1 MSLEEQIANLIRA
14 GALKEA
20 ARDEAQIRQYLANA
34 EHLREDAD
42 ATKSALGRF
51 LLAYEALHT
60 LAMAF
65 LNDRGLR
72 TAGEGH
78 RSMALQLSIGELTRD
93 ANLGGTVAAVIQIH
107 HARNNT
113 TYFQPIPPVS
123 DRLAAAALR
132 LLDATLMGAKAQI
145 RVPGDGPS
153 EGLKRPS

>member
-20 ARDEAQIRQYLANA
+20 ARDEAQIRQYLTNA

-42 ATKSALGRF
+42 VTKSALGRF
-51 LLAYEALHT
+51 LLAYEALH
-60 LAMAF
+60 AMAF

-93 ANLGGTVAAVIQIH
+93 VNLGGTVAAVIQIH

-145 RVPGDGPS
+145 RVLGDGPS